1 MSSGLNLAIVVQRY
15 GEGVVGGS
23 EEHCRSIAQR
33 LAEKHRVTVLTSRAR
48 DYVTW
53 KPEFR
58 AGQSKDGPVLVRRFN
73 NRRRRKARWFEINE
87 MMLSEDILPEEEE
100 EWFRENGPRTPG
112 LLEYL
117 ERHGDEFDAVFFW
130 TFRYYPSYFGLPVV
144 ADRAI
149 LVPTAEDDPAIR
161 LGSLREYFGLPKG
174 CLFLTPEERDL
185 VSARVDTLPPPSEV
199 IGSGLHPAAGEPADA
214 ESILARF
221 GIEGPY
227 ALYLGRVDLNKG
239 CASMFWNYLK
249 YVASTESPIPLVVA
263 GRAVMEIPKS
273 PHIRAL
279 GYVSDEERETLLN
292 RARLLVMPSPYES
305 LSIALLEAWNHSR
318 PALVNGRCKVLR
330 GQVVRANGGLY
341 YDNPDEF
348 VETLGYLVENPDTAD
363 QLGRQGLEYVE
374 KSYRWPVVMKKVEDF
389 LQQLVAN
396 GQKDQ
401 RV

>member
-1 MSSGLNLAIVVQRY
+1 MTSGLNLAIVVQRY

-33 LAEKHRVTVLTSRAR
+33 LAEKHKVTVLTSRAR

-100 EWFRENGPRTPG
+100 EWFRQSGPRTPG

-117 ERHGDEFDAVFFW
+117 ERHGDEFDVVLFW
-130 TFRYYPSYFGLPVV
+130 TFRYFPSYFGLPVV

-161 LGSLREYFGLPKG
+161 LVSLRKFFGLPRG
-174 CLFLTPEERDL
+174 FLFLTPEERDL
-185 VSARVDTLPPPSEV
+185 VSGRVDTVPPPSEV
-199 IGSGLHPAAGEPADA
+199 IGSGLHPAASEPTDA
-214 ESILARF
+214 ESTLARL

-227 ALYLGRVDLNKG
+227 ALYLGRVDPNKG
-239 CASMFWNYLK
+239 CATMFWNYLK
-249 YVASTESPIPLVVA
+249 YVASTESPVPLVVA

-273 PHIRAL
+273 PHVQAV
-279 GYVSDEERETLLN
+279 GYVSDEDRETLLN
-292 RARLLVMPSPYES
+292 RARLLIMPSPYES

-348 VETLGYLVENPDTAD
+348 VETLRYLVENPLTAD

-374 KSYRWPVVMKKVEDF
+374 RNYRWPVVMKKVEDF
-389 LQQLVAN
+389 LQQIMAD
-396 GQKDQ
+396 GMKDS
-401 RV
+401 RS